1 MGGDSLSLSNSGGGS
16 RKKKGRAPRE
26 GPKANAGASMQGSG
40 KSQRTVIV
48 QEVRPRLLLINVN
61 WKVGRV
67 GVVWEMSCGTFG
79 LMCVM

>member
-48 QEVRPRLLLINVN
+48 QEVRPRL
-61 WKVGRV
+61 
-67 GVVWEMSCGTFG
+67 
-79 LMCVM
+79 